1 MITLTDT
8 ALHEHFRVRLKGVTL
23 QHPHPCCSQLLP
35 HPPPFMQAYPVWS
48 HMPSCLGLCHPCE
61 QPQLRGWAHEQ
72 LCWYNTGCGLKRG
85 EGTTEKSGGF
95 GALALACLRCH
106 RKLQQ
111 QILASA
117 SHVKQLSCFIIAFF
131 IIRYFHW
138 WGSSGIFETYTVICY
153 GAVTSVPFKI
163 QFCICKS
170 CCFWLASIEKGLY
183 SKYNQPEYTWIGSSY
198 AWGIY
203 TYLS

>member
-1 MITLTDT
+1 MSTSGWDWREWPCITPIP
-8 ALHEHFRVRLKGVTL
+8 AAPSSCPILH
-23 QHPHPCCSQLLP
+23 
-35 HPPPFMQAYPVWS
+35 
-48 HMPSCLGLCHPCE
+48 PSCRPILCGPSCPHAWGTNLGLCHHCK

-72 LCWYNTGCGLKRG
+72 LCWYNAGRGLKRG

-95 GALALACLRCH
+95 GALAWACLRCH

-131 IIRYFHW
+131 IIRYFYCW
-138 WGSSGIFETYTVICY
+138 ESSGIFETFTVICY
-153 GAVTSVPFKI
+153 GAVTLIPFKI

-170 CCFWLASIEKGLY
+170 CCFWLSSIEKGLY

-203 TYLS
+203 TCLS